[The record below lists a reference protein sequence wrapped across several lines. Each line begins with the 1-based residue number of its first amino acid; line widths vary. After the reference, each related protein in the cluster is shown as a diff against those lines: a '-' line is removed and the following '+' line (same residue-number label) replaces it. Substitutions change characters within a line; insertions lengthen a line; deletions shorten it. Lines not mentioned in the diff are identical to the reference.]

1 MTIDIDELRS
11 DLIDYFGTAMSS
23 GMPVAIIDLSKVENA
38 SPEELV
44 KIAIAN
50 GFDISKYQVNDRD
63 ER

>member
-11 DLIDYFGTAMSS
+11 DLIDYFVTAMSS

>member
-1 MTIDIDELRS
+1 MTIDIDELRN

-23 GMPVAIIDLSKVENA
+23 GMSVAIIDLSKVENA